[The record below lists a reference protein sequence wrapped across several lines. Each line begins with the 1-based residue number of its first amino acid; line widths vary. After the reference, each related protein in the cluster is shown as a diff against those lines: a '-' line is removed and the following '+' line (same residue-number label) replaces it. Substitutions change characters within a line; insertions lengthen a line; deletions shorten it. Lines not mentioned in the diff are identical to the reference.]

1 MTGDKAT
8 IDDEGFISITGRVKD
23 YFKTI
28 QGKFVAPVPIEDHF
42 SDNPHTEQ
50 LCLLGRGYSKT
61 VMVCVMSDIAQSLA
75 RADIEAAMLER
86 VKSVNE
92 TVDKHA
98 RIGAVIISDEAWS
111 IDNGI
116 LTPTLKIRR
125 DHIESRFGERAE
137 ELARH
142 SAQQREIFVVWDTEE
157 TA

>member
-1 MTGDKAT
+1 
-8 IDDEGFISITGRVKD
+8 
-23 YFKTI
+23 
-28 QGKFVAPVPIEDHF
+28 
-42 SDNPHTEQ
+42 
-50 LCLLGRGYSKT
+50 
-61 VMVCVMSDIAQSLA
+61 MVCVMSDIAQSLA

-92 TVDKHA
+92 AVDKHA

-111 IDNGI
+111 IENGI

-137 ELARH
+137 ELARN